1 MFLIICSEIASNLSM
16 GRGEQWYL
24 LDGNWFGLIIFT
36 KLEEFQG
43 MLDNDSD
50 TPEIEQNSETLSE
63 FQDSL
68 EYIYTVKTQCI

>member
-1 MFLIICSEIASNLSM
+1 
-16 GRGEQWYL
+16 
-24 LDGNWFGLIIFT
+24 
-36 KLEEFQG
+36 

-68 EYIYTVKTQCI
+68 EYIYTVKTQCIWYILLKIHIAFESNQQEDLNQIQKEIIFDR